1 MAHAARQ
8 PRLMCFVL
16 QVLLSAWAAGMAV
29 PAWAENASRWPR
41 LEEVIVVSKT
51 HFDIGFTDLAS
62 RVVDG
67 YRTSMADQALKL
79 VDESCGLPPD
89 QQFAWTLA
97 GWPMAQVLWS
107 GQTGERR
114 ERFVAA
120 MRAGRLVPHA
130 LAFTTHT
137 ESLDLEDLVR
147 GFRFSVEI
155 ARLAGQPLPTGCKMT
170 DVPDHTRG
178 LATVLAN
185 AGVKFFHHG
194 CNDNCT
200 PADLPPL
207 YWWEGPDGSRV
218 LTALS
223 RTYGSDLCPPAGWP
237 YKTWL
242 CMWMTYDNQGPPN
255 TKMVEALFARAKRDL
270 PGVRVRFGRLADFAD
285 AIAREKPDLPVVRA
299 DTPDT
304 WIHGI
309 GSMPIETQLAH
320 ATRPRIAVLESL
332 DTLLAT
338 WGVATRPAVPI
349 VRDAY
354 ENTLLFGEHTWG
366 PDVARYA
373 GYSYGD
379 EWKKKLA
386 AGQYRFLLEGF
397 NQKRA
402 YAHRAAELVEPAI
415 QERMAALAKAVDVPG
430 RRIVVFNPLPW
441 TRDGAVEVPW
451 EPFAEPA
458 ALTDVANR
466 VTIAAEAG
474 ASQLP
479 KHTLKFVAKDL
490 PPLGY
495 RTFVPAKGAA
505 RENVS
510 ANAMCIE
517 NELLR
522 VTLDPARCGIKS
534 IVDKRSGRELVNAQ
548 SPYALGQYL
557 YERFDAD
564 QGLQHAH
571 DYVTCRPNQEQG
583 EIDAQSK
590 PHLPSA
596 KEHPYCAA
604 TASDA
609 LVAISGG
616 ATAAS
621 AVLKAAPHGAIPDAT
636 QLRVTLYAG
645 EPWLDLEWSIAQK
658 TPDPWPEAGW
668 LCFPLRADN
677 PTFRLARLGSIVD
690 PAKDLMR
697 SSNHDIF
704 CLNGGLTVEGADGG
718 RTGIC
723 PIDAQLVSL
732 ERPGL
737 WRYSRDFV
745 AHKPDVFVMLFNN
758 VYSTNFAQWIEGS
771 WSSRVRLWLID
782 RRESTPSSLI
792 GNSWEARVACLA
804 AVSDAASG
812 KLPPQASGL
821 TVEKVAAALPS
832 TSGRGRAPCTHGRG
846 EGGSKLPSPSGRG
859 AGGEGGL
866 QSTSSAL
873 STRGPLVTAF
883 GANPY
888 GKGTLLRFLGTGGR
902 RRQLHDPFAQWDG
915 RRHGASVR
923 FAGPA
928 DRSPD
933 HNFRAGR
940 VHRRDSAHGPC

>member
-1 MAHAARQ
+1 MVHTV
-8 PRLMCFVL
+8 PRPALVCLIVRF
-16 QVLLSAWAAGMAV
+16 LL
-29 PAWAENASRWPR
+29 PAWVAGTAMPVWAGNASRWPK

-51 HFDIGFTDLAS
+51 HFDIGYTDLAS
-62 RVVDG
+62 RVVER
-67 YRTSMADQALKL
+67 YRTSMADQALRL
-79 VDESCGLPPD
+79 VDESRGLPPE
-89 QQFAWTLA
+89 QQFSWTLA
-97 GWPMAQVLWS
+97 GWPMAQVLWP
-107 GQTGERR
+107 GQTAERR
-114 ERFVAA
+114 DRFVAA

-137 ESLDLEDLVR
+137 ESLDLEDLTR
-147 GFRFSVEI
+147 GFRYSVEM
-155 ARLAGQPLPTGCKMT
+155 ARLAEQPLPTGCKMT

-194 CNDNCT
+194 CNDNCS
-200 PADLPPL
+200 PADLPEL

-218 LTALS
+218 LTMFS
-223 RTYGSDLCPPAGWP
+223 PTYGSDLCPPAGWP
-237 YKTWL
+237 HKTWL
-242 CMWMTYDNQGPPN
+242 CMWMTGDNHGPPN
-255 TKMVEALFARAKRDL
+255 TREVEALFARAKRDL
-270 PGVRVRFGRLADFAD
+270 PGVRVRFGRLSDFAE
-285 AIAREKPDLPVVRA
+285 AILREKPELPVVRG

-320 ATRPRIAVLESL
+320 ATRPRIAALEAL
-332 DTLLAT
+332 DTLLGA
-338 WGVATRPAVPI
+338 WGVPAEPAGPI

-366 PDVARYA
+366 PNVARYA

-415 QERMAALAKAVDVPG
+415 RQRMAALAEAVDVPG

-441 TRDGAVEVPW
+441 TRDGEVEVPW
-451 EPFAEPA
+451 TGTTT
-458 ALTDVANR
+458 ALADVANR
-466 VTIAAEAG
+466 EIIAAQPGEH
-474 ASQLP
+474 SLR
-479 KHTLKFVAKDL
+479 FVARNL

-495 RTFVPAKGAA
+495 RTFVPAQGAT
-505 RENVS
+505 RGNVS
-510 ANAMCIE
+510 ADADAQCIE

-534 IVDKRSGRELVNAQ
+534 IIDKQTGRELVNAQ

-564 QGLQHAH
+564 QGLRHAH
-571 DYVTCRPNQEQG
+571 DYVTYRPEQNQHEL
-583 EIDAQSK
+583 DAQSK
-590 PHLPSA
+590 PRLPSA
-596 KEHPYCAA
+596 KEHPYHAA
-604 TASDA
+604 TAGDATLELSSDA
-609 LVAISGG
+609 VS
-616 ATAAS
+616 AT
-621 AVLKAAPHGAIPDAT
+621 AVLKAAPRDTIPDAT

-645 EPWLDLEWSIAQK
+645 EPWLDVEWSIAQK
-658 TPDPWPEAGW
+658 TPDPWPEGGW

-690 PAKDLMR
+690 PAKDLVR

-704 CLNGGLTVEGADGG
+704 CLNGGLTVEGADGS

-782 RRESTPSSLI
+782 RHESVPSSLI

-804 AVSDAASG
+804 AVSDASPG
-812 KLPPQASGL
+812 KLPPQATGL
-821 TVEKVAAALPS
+821 AVEKLASRGTPAA
-832 TSGRGRAPCTHGRG
+832 RGV
-846 EGGSKLPSPSGRG
+846 
-859 AGGEGGL
+859 
-866 QSTSSAL
+866 SS
-873 STRGPLVTAF
+873 RGPLVTAF
-883 GANPY
+883 GPNPY
-888 GKGTLLRFLGTGGR
+888 GEGTLLRFWEQAGDGGT
-902 RRQLHDPFAQWDG
+902 FAVHLPRGMNVGTAQPCDLRG
-915 RRHGASVR
+915 QATGSPIMVSGQGEFSAKIRPMAPAS
-923 FAGPA
+923 FILK
-928 DRSPD
+928 
-933 HNFRAGR
+933 
-940 VHRRDSAHGPC
+940 

>member
-1 MAHAARQ
+1 MAHAAAQ
-8 PRLMCFVL
+8 PALVRFV
-16 QVLLSAWAAGMAV
+16 VRFLLPAWIVGMAV
-29 PAWAENASRWPR
+29 PAWAENVRRWPK

-62 RVVDG
+62 RVVDR

-79 VDESCGLPPD
+79 VDESRNLAPD
-89 QQFAWTLA
+89 MQFSWTLA
-97 GWPMAQVLWS
+97 GWPMSQVLWP
-107 GQTGERR
+107 GQTAERR

-137 ESLDLEDLVR
+137 ESLDLEDLTR
-147 GFRFSVEI
+147 GFRFSVEM

-200 PADLPPL
+200 PADLPEL

-237 YKTWL
+237 YNTWL

-255 TKMVEALFARAKRDL
+255 TGAVEALFARAKRDL
-270 PGVRVRFGRLADFAD
+270 PGVRVRFGRLSDFAD
-285 AIAREKPDLPVVRA
+285 AIAREKPDLPVVRG

-304 WIHGI
+304 WIYGI

-320 ATRPRIAVLESL
+320 ATRPRIAALESL
-332 DTLLAT
+332 DTLLRT
-338 WGVATRPAVPI
+338 WGVPTPPAAAV

-386 AGQYRFLLEGF
+386 AGEYRFLLEGF
-397 NQKRA
+397 DQKRA

-415 QERMAALAKAVDVPG
+415 QKRMAALAKAVAVPG

-441 TRDGAVEVPW
+441 TRDGEVEVPW
-451 EPFAEPA
+451 DQALPSFSVADPA
-458 ALTDVANR
+458 NGEHVAAAVKNGR
-466 VTIAAEAG
+466 LRFIAR
-474 ASQLP
+474 
-479 KHTLKFVAKDL
+479 TL

-495 RTFVPAKGAA
+495 RTYVPGSLITPDHDLAS
-505 RENVS
+505 ND
-510 ANAMCIE
+510 NAQRIE
-517 NELLR
+517 NKFFC

-534 IVDKRSGRELVNAQ
+534 IVDKRTGRELVNTR

-564 QGLQHAH
+564 QGLRHAH
-571 DYVTCRPNQEQG
+571 DYVTFRPKQEQG

-596 KEHPYCAA
+596 KEHPYCVA

-609 LVAISGG
+609 TLEISRSVVSV
-616 ATAAS
+616 TAL
-621 AVLKAAPHGAIPDAT
+621 LKSKPHGTIRDAT
-636 QLRVTLYAG
+636 QLRITLYCNCL
-645 EPWLDLEWSIAQK
+645 WLDLEWSIANK
-658 TPDPWPEAGW
+658 TPDPWPEGGW
-668 LCFPLRADN
+668 LCFPLCADN

-690 PAKDLMR
+690 PAKDLVR
-697 SSNHDIF
+697 SSNHDLF
-704 CLNGGLTVEGADGG
+704 CLNGGLTVEGADGV

-723 PIDAQLVSL
+723 PIDAQLVSP

-737 WRYSRDFV
+737 WLYSRDFV
-745 AHKPDVFVMLFNN
+745 AHKPDVFVALFNN
-758 VYSTNFAQWIEGS
+758 LYSTNFAQWIEGS
-771 WSSRVRLWLID
+771 WSSRVRLWAID

-804 AVSDAASG
+804 AAADGAAG
-812 KLPPQASGL
+812 KLPQQATGVV
-821 TVEKVAAALPS
+821 VE
-832 TSGRGRAPCTHGRG
+832 
-846 EGGSKLPSPSGRG
+846 KLPSPG
-859 AGGEGGL
+859 AP
-866 QSTSSAL
+866 STAERSAASLSS
-873 STRGPLVTAF
+873 RGPLVTAF

-888 GKGTLLRFLGTGGR
+888 GEGTLLQFWEQMGDGGAFTVHLPGAMGAATAQPCDLRGQPTGAPVTVSRQGAFIATIRPMAPASFILLAPTRESQWSKGNRFYNKTS
-902 RRQLHDPFAQWDG
+902 QLLTQ
-915 RRHGASVR
+915 
-923 FAGPA
+923 
-928 DRSPD
+928 
-933 HNFRAGR
+933 
-940 VHRRDSAHGPC
+940 

>member
-1 MAHAARQ
+1 MVYAI
-8 PRLMCFVL
+8 PRPSLMCLIVR
-16 QVLLSAWAAGMAV
+16 LLPLLLPAWVATAV
-29 PAWAENASRWPR
+29 MPAWAENASRWPK

-62 RVVDG
+62 RVVDR

-79 VDESCGLPPD
+79 VDESRNLSPD
-89 QQFAWTLA
+89 KQFSWTLA
-97 GWPMAQVLWS
+97 GWPMSQVLWP
-107 GQTGERR
+107 GQTAERR

-120 MRAGRLVPHA
+120 MRTGRLVPHA

-137 ESLDLEDLVR
+137 ESLDLEDLTR
-147 GFRFSVEI
+147 GFRFSVEM

-200 PADLPPL
+200 PADLPQL

-255 TKMVEALFARAKRDL
+255 TEAVEALFARAKRDL
-270 PGVRVRFGRLADFAD
+270 PGVRVRFGRLSDFAD
-285 AIAREKPDLPVVRA
+285 AIVREKPDLPVVRG

-304 WIHGI
+304 WIYGI

-320 ATRPRIAVLESL
+320 ATRPRIAALESL
-332 DTLLAT
+332 DTLLGT
-338 WGVATRPAVPI
+338 WGVPTKPAAPV
-349 VRDAY
+349 VRNAY

-386 AGQYRFLLEGF
+386 DGQYRFLLEGF
-397 NQKRA
+397 DQKRA

-415 QERMAALAKAVDVPG
+415 QKRMAALAKAVAVPG

-441 TRDGAVEVPW
+441 TRDGEVEVPW
-451 EPFAEPA
+451 TGTTA
-458 ALTDVANR
+458 ALADVANR
-466 VTIAAEAG
+466 EIIAAQAG
-474 ASQLP
+474 ATPAGQ
-479 KHTLKFVAKDL
+479 HTLRFVARNL

-495 RTFVPAKGAA
+495 RTFVPAQGAPHGSVSSDVNA
-505 RENVS
+505 R
-510 ANAMCIE
+510 CIE
-517 NELLR
+517 NKLLR
-522 VTLDPARCGIKS
+522 VTLDPTRCGIKS
-534 IVDKRSGRELVNAQ
+534 IVDKRTGRELVNDQ

-564 QGLQHAH
+564 QGLRHAH
-571 DYVTCRPNQEQG
+571 DYVTFRPNQDPG
-583 EIDAQSK
+583 EIGCQSK
-590 PHLPSA
+590 PNLPSA
-596 KEHPYCAA
+596 KEHPYRAA
-604 TASDA
+604 TATDA
-609 LVAISGG
+609 TVEISNG
-616 ATAAS
+616 ATSVS
-621 AVLKAAPHGAIPDAT
+621 AVLKAAPHDIIPDAT

-645 EPWLDLEWSIAQK
+645 EPWLDLEWSIANK
-658 TPDPWPEAGW
+658 TPDPWPEGGW

-690 PAKDLMR
+690 PAKDLVR
-697 SSNHDIF
+697 SSNHDLF
-704 CLNGGLTVEGADGG
+704 CLNGGLTVEGVDGS

-737 WRYSRDFV
+737 WHYSRDFV

-758 VYSTNFAQWIEGS
+758 VYSTNFAQWIDGS
-771 WSSRVRLWLID
+771 WSSRVRLWPVEAA
-782 RRESTPSSLI
+782 ESTAGSLV
-792 GNSWEARVACLA
+792 GGSWEARDACLA
-804 AVSDAASG
+804 AVSDAAPG
-812 KLPPQASGL
+812 KLPPLSAGL
-821 TVEKVAAALPS
+821 AIAK
-832 TSGRGRAPCTHGRG
+832 
-846 EGGSKLPSPSGRG
+846 K
-859 AGGEGGL
+859 AGGAADGPLPRGL
-866 QSTSSAL
+866 
-873 STRGPLVTAF
+873 LVTAF

-888 GKGTLLRFLGTGGR
+888 GEGTLLRLWEQAGDSGVHTLRLPAGLNFRT
-902 RRQLHDPFAQWDG
+902 AQPCDLRG
-915 RRHGASVR
+915 QPQGAPIDISEQGMLDVTVHR
-923 FAGPA
+923 MAPLSLIL
-928 DRSPD
+928 RSP
-933 HNFRAGR
+933 
-940 VHRRDSAHGPC
+940 